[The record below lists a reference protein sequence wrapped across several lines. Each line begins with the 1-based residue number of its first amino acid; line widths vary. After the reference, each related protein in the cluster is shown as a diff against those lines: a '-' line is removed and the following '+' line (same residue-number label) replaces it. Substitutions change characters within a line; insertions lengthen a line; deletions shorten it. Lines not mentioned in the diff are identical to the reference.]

1 MTDRQ
6 GVLDLPT
13 EAEAIAEAEFA
24 VAPSDVPEPPEPLWR
39 ERLRPVAA
47 ISAGAVVGGCARYA
61 VGLWAAASWGAGFP
75 WGTLAVNL
83 AGSFVIGF
91 YLTLVTERFVGSSTT
106 RLFLATGVLGAL
118 TTFSTFSYDIV
129 HLTQQ
134 GQPLTAAAY
143 AAASLVGGL
152 AAVLLGI
159 VAAHAL

>member
-1 MTDRQ
+1 MTDLQ
-6 GVLDLPT
+6 EVLDLPT
-13 EAEAIAEAEFA
+13 EAEAIAEAELA
-24 VAPSDVPEPPEPLWR
+24 VAPSDLPEPSEPRWR
-39 ERLRPVAA
+39 ERLRPVVA

-61 VGLWAAASWGAGFP
+61 VGLWATAWGTGFP

-129 HLTQQ
+129 HLAQQ
-134 GQPLTAAAY
+134 GQVLTATAY

-152 AAVLLGI
+152 AAVLFGI